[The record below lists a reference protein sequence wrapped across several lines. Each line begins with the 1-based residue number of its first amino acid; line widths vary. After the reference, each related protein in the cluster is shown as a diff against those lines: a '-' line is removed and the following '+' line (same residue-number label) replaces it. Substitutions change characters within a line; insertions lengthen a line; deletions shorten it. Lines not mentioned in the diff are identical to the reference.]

1 MGSAT
6 LPPVH
11 PSAEKARQAPPRI
24 LIVDD
29 EPEVVA
35 LLQDLVGGHL
45 ECKIVHAGSVAEAKR
60 QINRDGVELMITDLA
75 LPDGDGMS
83 LVGHLNEMQPSAA
96 SIVIT
101 GKASIDTAVGALRA
115 GAVDFIAKPF
125 TAEQLVERVR
135 RAVRRQNLA
144 ARNDRRI
151 LRLKDAVRRLNQSR
165 KVVSKKVDLLCNDLI
180 SAYGELA
187 RQVEDLRNQESFRKL
202 LDSSKDLEQMLCH
215 AMDWLLRHAGY
226 CNLAVWLAADDAD
239 FQLGAYMKY
248 TIAGEPAFTEA
259 MKQGVVPMIAREG
272 LVQLEGYDVK
282 KYLTPAEHKTLQG
295 NSVVG
300 VNCTYLGE
308 TLAVLVLFRDE
319 KSPFTGEDVAMLKAI
334 APLFATALAAMV
346 RRQEGDEA
354 AGGDNDDT
362 SYGGLGY
369 DGDGSGDAG
378 GPAGDNA
385 SEQNEEKRRRE
396 RRRKEQHD
404 ADWWKR
410 GDPPP
415 F

>member
-1 MGSAT
+1 MASAT

-11 PSAEKARQAPPRI
+11 PSVEKARQAPPRI

-29 EPEVVA
+29 EPEVLAV
-35 LLQDLVGGHL
+35 LNDLVGRQL
-45 ECKIVHAGSVAEAKR
+45 DCSIVHAATVAEAKR
-60 QINRDGVELMITDLA
+60 QINRDGIELMITDLA
-75 LPDGDGMS
+75 LPDGDGMA
-83 LVGHLNEMQPSAA
+83 LVSHLNDKQPSAA

-101 GKASIDTAVGALRA
+101 GKASVDTAVGALRA

-125 TAEQLVERVR
+125 TSEQILDRVR
-135 RAVRRQNLA
+135 RAIRRQNLT

-180 SAYGELA
+180 SAYGDLA

-215 AMDWLLRHAGY
+215 AMDWLLRNAGY
-226 CNLAVWLAADDAD
+226 CNLAVWLGSDDSD

-248 TIAGEPAFTEA
+248 TIAGEPSFTEA
-259 MKQGVVPMIAREG
+259 MKLGIVPMVAREG
-272 LVQLEGYDVK
+272 LVQLEGYDVR
-282 KYLTPAEHKTLQG
+282 KYLTPAEYKTLDG
-295 NSVVG
+295 NTILG

-308 TLAVLVLFRDE
+308 SLAVLVLFRDE
-319 KSPFTGEDVAMLKAI
+319 KCPFTPEDVAMLKAI

-346 RRQEGDEA
+346 RKHEGSDDDPS
-354 AGGDNDDT
+354 GNDDT
-362 SYGGLGY
+362 AYGGLSHDEGEP
-369 DGDGSGDAG
+369 GDSD
-378 GPAGDNA
+378 PD
-385 SEQNEEKRRRE
+385 EKRRRQ